1 MRVTAMPESPPGAE
15 EGAGPAGSLIHY
27 DVSLLLHF
35 GRETPVG
42 LVRVEHYMLEYLLRH
57 MPERVVPVRFSAQA
71 KVYLALTEQETA
83 LLHDIVLRRYQPS
96 SGTGSGSPEGPEGDA
111 GAEPRRPW
119 SLRLAEMLDTT
130 PVEVA
135 ERMSV
140 TARRLLPVLPEHD
153 RARRV
158 ATRALRGSVLTTLRG
173 AHRLS
178 HLARQRWLAMRG
190 QEADMLSAMR
200 ARLAAPE
207 LAEPYAFPR
216 GSVLLSVGNLWDY
229 MDYRYLARLTRE
241 GGVRLVVVL
250 YDVIAMRY
258 PHTSPAPAHI
268 YHRHWLEIGHVAD
281 RIVAISRDAAETYR
295 RYVAEPND
303 LDPAISWAYL
313 PNFLKERAE
322 EIGETPVAELA
333 GRSFV
338 VYCSTIET
346 RKNHQTLLL
355 AWDRLRER
363 LPPGRLPILV
373 LVGKWGWGTESVRLL
388 VERNWR
394 LHDHLRVLDRVSD
407 SELIWLYRN
416 ARFSVFPSIAEGFGL
431 GAAES
436 LSFGTPVV
444 ISSDAALQE
453 AVEGLMPSLDPY
465 DLPGWVAAL
474 ERAILDESHLQALR
488 DAAARYRGAGYED
501 FAHAM
506 LEAISGGP
514 SGGVRA

>member
-71 KVYLALTEQETA
+71 KVYLALTEQETK
-83 LLHDIVLRRYQPS
+83 LLHDIVLRRYQTSP
-96 SGTGSGSPEGPEGDA
+96 GAGSGAPEESGGDA
-111 GAEPRRPW
+111 GAEPRRPL
-119 SLRLAEMLDTT
+119 SLRVAEMLDTT

-241 GGVRLVVVL
+241 
-250 YDVIAMRY
+250 
-258 PHTSPAPAHI
+258 
-268 YHRHWLEIGHVAD
+268 
-281 RIVAISRDAAETYR
+281 
-295 RYVAEPND
+295 
-303 LDPAISWAYL
+303 
-313 PNFLKERAE
+313 
-322 EIGETPVAELA
+322 
-333 GRSFV
+333 
-338 VYCSTIET
+338 
-346 RKNHQTLLL
+346 
-355 AWDRLRER
+355 
-363 LPPGRLPILV
+363 IL
-373 LVGKWGWGTESVRLL
+373 
-388 VERNWR
+388 
-394 LHDHLRVLDRVSD
+394 
-407 SELIWLYRN
+407 
-416 ARFSVFPSIAEGFGL
+416 
-431 GAAES
+431 
-436 LSFGTPVV
+436 
-444 ISSDAALQE
+444 
-453 AVEGLMPSLDPY
+453 
-465 DLPGWVAAL
+465 
-474 ERAILDESHLQALR
+474 ALR
-488 DAAARYRGAGYED
+488 SRLEQAAAKAGP
-501 FAHAM
+501 A
-506 LEAISGGP
+506 
-514 SGGVRA
+514 